1 MHEIVVRQSYPL
13 SYVHAKRSFDIAVA
27 FTLLVLLSPLFLLT
41 ALLILIEDGRP
52 IFYSQTRIGKHRK
65 QFRFWK
71 FRSMRKTSDKERGVL
86 FAQSGQLRFKM
97 KNDPRKT
104 FIGQFI
110 RKLSIDELPQ
120 LWNVVKGDMSL
131 VGPRPALPE
140 EVIHYNAY
148 QMQRLNVDQGI
159 TCIWQIK
166 GRSLIPF
173 EEQVELDLE
182 YINQRNFI
190 FDLKLLILTIPAVLT
205 GRGAY

>member
-1 MHEIVVRQSYPL
+1 
-13 SYVHAKRSFDIAVA
+13 
-27 FTLLVLLSPLFLLT
+27 
-41 ALLILIEDGRP
+41 
-52 IFYSQTRIGKHRK
+52 
-65 QFRFWK
+65 
-71 FRSMRKTSDKERGVL
+71 MRKTSDKERGVL

-104 FIGQFI
+104 FIGRFI

-120 LWNVVKGDMSL
+120 LWNVIKGDMSL

-173 EEQVELDLE
+173 EEQVELDLA
-182 YINQRNFI
+182 YINQRNFF